1 MAKISKNCC
10 VRLPPELHRKAKLKA
25 YEKGVTIQKWVITLI
40 YDELFPDGT
49 LDAETLESFPSAE
62 D

>member
-1 MAKISKNCC
+1 